1 MTQLR
6 GANVAASVR
15 QRLLDQA
22 RSKRVDFNLL
32 LTRYGLE
39 RFLYRLGRSEYR
51 ERFVLKGAMLFTLW
65 GYSWDIRDS
74 FTGGWKGDAAVE

>member
-1 MTQLR
+1 MTQSR
-6 GANVAASVR
+6 EANVAASVR

-51 ERFVLKGAMLFTLW
+51 ERFVLKGAMLFRCGALSITVRQGMLTC
-65 GYSWDIRDS
+65 SVMEKAR
-74 FTGGWKGDAAVE
+74 

>member
-1 MTQLR
+1 MTQIR
-6 GANVAASVR
+6 GANVAASVH

-39 RFLYRLGRSEYR
+39 RFLYRLGQSEYR
-51 ERFVLKGAMLFTLW
+51 ERFVLKGAMLFPLW
-65 GYSWDIRDS
+65 GSCQLPFD
-74 FTGGWKGDAAVE
+74 TGR

>member
-1 MTQLR
+1 MTQIR
-6 GANVAASVR
+6 GGNITASVR

-22 RSKRVDFNLL
+22 RSKRIDFNLL

-51 ERFVLKGAMLFTLW
+51 ERFVLKGCHAFSVVGCCQLPLNA
-65 GYSWDIRDS
+65 GC
-74 FTGGWKGDAAVE
+74 